1 MAKFDFNNSRYVK
14 MFEDSLEGKNIIN
27 YILSDPNLL
36 RANYDAW
43 KNWFRVDSNVTPTAA
58 DGTASFTVSAREPE
72 HSDLMDWR
80 APLGDSRVAREGQS
94 VKYSGTIIDFIS
106 KGWQEKAME
115 REYKEKLFNE
125 FGSDAPLLLGYA
137 ENVLQPRLDSANQT
151 LTAMSAQ
158 VMTNGFVKYMHG
170 QGITGNVY
178 KAAIP
183 EKNFAKALSKIWT
196 DPECQLLDEMV
207 ELERIYREDVWGLP
221 NIGLQWWIDRDT
233 MVNVFLKNKQV
244 IDTIK
249 TNWLLSK
256 GQLISQTDSVAASV
270 VSIESFNTYVIG
282 KIEGLSPIHVISEK
296 QSNDGTIVSSWKKG
310 TAVLCP
316 TGYSG
321 IVLHTDILD
330 EVLYTK
336 YGNSLQT
343 RAFGKTMDGLVTVM
357 NYMLPDGNMKLWGT
371 DFFMSAVPVLDDFL
385 YHVIVDYTQV
395 KD

>member
-1 MAKFDFNNSRYVK
+1 
-14 MFEDSLEGKNIIN
+14 
-27 YILSDPNLL
+27 
-36 RANYDAW
+36 
-43 KNWFRVDSNVTPTAA
+43 
-58 DGTASFTVSAREPE
+58 
-72 HSDLMDWR
+72 
-80 APLGDSRVAREGQS
+80 
-94 VKYSGTIIDFIS
+94 
-106 KGWQEKAME
+106 
-115 REYKEKLFNE
+115 
-125 FGSDAPLLLGYA
+125 
-137 ENVLQPRLDSANQT
+137 
-151 LTAMSAQ
+151 
-158 VMTNGFVKYMHG
+158 
-170 QGITGNVY
+170 
-178 KAAIP
+178 
-183 EKNFAKALSKIWT
+183 
-196 DPECQLLDEMV
+196 
-207 ELERIYREDVWGLP
+207 LP